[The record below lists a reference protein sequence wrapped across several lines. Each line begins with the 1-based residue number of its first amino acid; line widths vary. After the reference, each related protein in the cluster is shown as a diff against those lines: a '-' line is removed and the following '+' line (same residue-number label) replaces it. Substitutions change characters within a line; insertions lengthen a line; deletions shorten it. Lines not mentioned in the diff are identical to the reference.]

1 MQTTQDYIR
10 LLQDFK
16 RAHAAEYGIT
26 RMGIFGSVARGEQ
39 KEDSDVDVYYES
51 DTISLFRM
59 GGLLNDLESLLGG
72 PVDLVHQHKYLR
84 PTFVQRIK
92 KDMIY
97 V

>member
-10 LLQDFK
+10 LLQEFK

-51 DTISLFRM
+51 DTISLLDM
-59 GGLLNDLESLLGG
+59 GGLMYDLRELLGV
-72 PVDLVHQHKYLR
+72 PVDLVRRHQRLR
-84 PTFVQRIK
+84 PSFIQRIE
-92 KDMIY
+92 KDIIY

>member
-16 RAHAAEYGIT
+16 RHRAAEYGMT

-39 KEDSDVDVYYES
+39 KEGSDVDVYYES

-59 GGLLNDLESLLGG
+59 GGLLNDLEGLLGV
-72 PVDLVHQHKYLR
+72 PVDLVHQHKHLH
-84 PTFVQRIK
+84 PTFIQRIK
-92 KDMIY
+92 KDIIY